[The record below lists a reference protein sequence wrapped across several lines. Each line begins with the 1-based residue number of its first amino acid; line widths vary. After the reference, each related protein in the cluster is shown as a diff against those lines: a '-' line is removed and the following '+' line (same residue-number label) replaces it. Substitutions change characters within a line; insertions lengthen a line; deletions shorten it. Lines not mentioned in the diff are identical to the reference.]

1 MSKPIISRA
10 LLLEQLESRCLLAAG
25 VFEQSTTLASHSCDR
40 ATTENRSAH
49 SAAIAGQTDA
59 SAQHLQRRFD
69 PRQDAQRHQ
78 SRDSSQPTHTL
89 IPQPASD
96 PMRND
101 PLRPVVA
108 LRQPKPADPP
118 MQFAFVFR
126 PAITTGVSAS
136 DNGPPPIGSNS
147 RPGRDLMLGNS
158 TVLPPAATIATE
170 NVQEQSALERT
181 SLQGESAPVDVIVN
195 NDSAT
200 QVFSIESPRF
210 EQLNRPLETSAHTM
224 DQNREILG
232 GLIDSLPT
240 LQHEFKEGTAS
251 PAEKPWG
258 LDHAA
263 LQELRSAAN
272 DTNTEILENRHA
284 VDLAIANWF
293 GNSTGLIDD
302 IQCENQ
308 LPSSLQ
314 ELTPSIVD
322 VVLDATVGLHRSVGL
337 IASGDIQPQQNSVR
351 DTILAAIAAEHVS
364 LSAPL
369 LEQTPA
375 RLPSIAYS
383 GAAIVVSSLAMAGR
397 YRRKSKL
404 ESSR

>member
-1 MSKPIISRA
+1 M
-10 LLLEQLESRCLLAAG
+10 
-25 VFEQSTTLASHSCDR
+25 
-40 ATTENRSAH
+40 
-49 SAAIAGQTDA
+49 
-59 SAQHLQRRFD
+59 
-69 PRQDAQRHQ
+69 
-78 SRDSSQPTHTL
+78 
-89 IPQPASD
+89 
-96 PMRND
+96 
-101 PLRPVVA
+101 
-108 LRQPKPADPP
+108 
-118 MQFAFVFR
+118 
-126 PAITTGVSAS
+126 
-136 DNGPPPIGSNS
+136 GSNS
-147 RPGRDLMLGNS
+147 RTGRDLMLGNS

-181 SLQGESAPVDVIVN
+181 SVQGESAPVDVVMN

-200 QVFSIESPRF
+200 QVFSIENPRY
-210 EQLNRPLETSAHTM
+210 EQLNRPLETNAHAI
-224 DQNREILG
+224 DQNRESLG

-251 PAEKPWG
+251 PAEKPWE

-263 LQELRSAAN
+263 LQALRSAAN
-272 DTNTEILENRHA
+272 DIDNEILKNRHA

-302 IQCENQ
+302 IQCTSN
-308 LPSSLQ
+308 LPSNLQ

-337 IASGDIQPQQNSVR
+337 IASGDIQPQPNSVR

-375 RLPSIAYS
+375 RLPGIAYP
-383 GAAIVVSSLAMAGR
+383 AVAIVVSSLAMAGR
-397 YRRKSKL
+397 HRRKSKL
-404 ESSR
+404 ESPR